1 MSVITFQEAI
11 RKSTNESKR
20 YLLLGN
26 GFSTALFRD
35 IFSYNS
41 IREEADFSSHTEL
54 ASIFDEIGT
63 SDFEKVIRAMENA
76 ATISSTY
83 SAPQEIVEKI
93 ESDAAKLKQIL
104 VQTISARHPE
114 TTNQVTEAQKV
125 SCGSFL
131 SRFKKIYTLNYDVLL
146 YWVLLHGRESRPD
159 EIDDGFRLGDEELG
173 TDYRVFDSPH
183 SPTFFFLHGALHLYD
198 SGSQTRK
205 YVWADSGRPLMTQ
218 VQEAISQ
225 NLYPLFVAEGSSDQK
240 LTRINHN
247 GYLSK
252 ALRSFEAVCDMKD
265 ADLFIFGHSL
275 NESDNHILNFAK
287 KGKFKR
293 VFVSIYKGDAP
304 DYPADFVAKAQN
316 LKVGRT
322 TRNPLEIVLFDAQS
336 ANVWGG
342 NI

>member
-1 MSVITFQEAI
+1 MSVITFQDAI
-11 RKSTNESKR
+11 GRSTNESKR

-54 ASIFDEIGT
+54 ASIFDQIGT

-76 ATISSTY
+76 ATIAAAY
-83 SAPQEIVEKI
+83 SANQEFINKI
-93 ESDAAKLKQIL
+93 KKDAAKLKQIL

-114 TTNQVTEAQKV
+114 TTNQVTEVQKA
-125 SCGSFL
+125 SCSRFL
-131 SRFKKIYTLNYDVLL
+131 SNFKKIYTLNYDVLL

-159 EIDDGFRLGDEELG
+159 DIDDGFRLGDEEFG
-173 TDYRVFDSPH
+173 VDYRVFDSPH

-205 YVWADSGRPLMTQ
+205 YVWADSGRPLITQ
-218 VQEAISQ
+218 VQDAISQ

-252 ALRSFEAVCDMKD
+252 ALRSFEAVCDMRD

-275 NESDNHILNFAK
+275 NDSDNHILNFIK
-287 KGKFKR
+287 NGKFKR
-293 VFVSIYKGDAP
+293 VFVSIYKGNES
-304 DYPADFVAKAQN
+304 DYPADFIFKAQS
-316 LKVGRT
+316 LSVGRT
-322 TRNPLEIVLFDAQS
+322 SRYPLEIILFDAQS
-336 ANVWGG
+336 ANVWEG
-342 NI
+342 N

>member
-1 MSVITFQEAI
+1 MSVITFQDAI
-11 RKSTNESKR
+11 GRSTNESKR

-54 ASIFDEIGT
+54 ASIFDQIGT

-76 ATISSTY
+76 ATIAAAY
-83 SAPQEIVEKI
+83 SADQEFVDKI
-93 ESDAAKLKQIL
+93 KKDSAKLKQIL

-114 TTNQVTEAQKV
+114 TTNQVTEAQKA
-125 SCGSFL
+125 SCSRFL
-131 SRFKKIYTLNYDVLL
+131 SNFKKIYTLNYDVLL

-159 EIDDGFRLGDEELG
+159 DIDDGFRLGDEELG
-173 TDYRVFDSPH
+173 VDYRVFDSPH

-205 YVWADSGRPLMTQ
+205 YVWADSGRPLITQ
-218 VQEAISQ
+218 VQDAISQ

-252 ALRSFEAVCDMKD
+252 ALRSFESICDMKD

-275 NESDNHILNFAK
+275 NDSDNHILNFIK

-293 VFVSIYKGDAP
+293 VFVSIYKGNES
-304 DYPADFVAKAQN
+304 DYPADFVSKAQT
-316 LKVGRT
+316 LKIGRAA
-322 TRNPLEIVLFDAQS
+322 RSPLEIILFDAQS

-342 NI
+342 N

>member
-1 MSVITFQEAI
+1 MSVISFQDGLG
-11 RKSTNESKR
+11 RSTNESKR

-54 ASIFDEIGT
+54 AGIFDQIGT

-76 ATISSTY
+76 STIAAAY
-83 SAPQEIVEKI
+83 SANQELIDKI
-93 ESDAAKLKQIL
+93 KRDAATLKQIL

-114 TTNQVTEAQKV
+114 TTNQVTEAQKA
-125 SCGSFL
+125 SCSRFL
-131 SRFKKIYTLNYDVLL
+131 SSFKKIYTLNYDVLL
-146 YWVLLHGRESRPD
+146 YWVLLHGRETRPD
-159 EIDDGFRLGDEELG
+159 DIDDGFRLGDEEFG
-173 TDYRVFDSPH
+173 VDYRVFDSPH

-205 YVWADSGRPLMTQ
+205 YVWADSGRPLITQ
-218 VQEAISQ
+218 VQDAISR
-225 NLYPLFVAEGSSDQK
+225 NLYPLFVAEGSSEQK

-252 ALRSFEAVCDMKD
+252 ALRSFEAVCDMRD

-275 NESDNHILNFAK
+275 NDSDSHILNFIK

-293 VFVSIYKGDAP
+293 VFVSIYKGDES
-304 DYPADFVAKAQN
+304 DYSADFISKAQA
-316 LKVGRT
+316 LKIGRAA
-322 TRNPLEIVLFDAQS
+322 RNPLEIILFDAQS

-342 NI
+342 N